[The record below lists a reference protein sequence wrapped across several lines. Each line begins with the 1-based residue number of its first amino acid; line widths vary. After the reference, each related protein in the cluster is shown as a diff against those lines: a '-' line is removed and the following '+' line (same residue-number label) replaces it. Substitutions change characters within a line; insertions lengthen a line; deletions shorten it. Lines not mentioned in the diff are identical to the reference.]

1 MLIRSAWLCTKFYI
15 SLTTSFGVYRTIKRR
30 INLRKYV
37 QSQAYITVLQDQ
49 FFALFNHVDNAMLRS
64 VSVLILE
71 NGKSLEDNY
80 YSYLLR
86 LKWTDKL
93 FVL

>member
-1 MLIRSAWLCTKFYI
+1 M
-15 SLTTSFGVYRTIKRR
+15 YRTIKRR
-30 INLRKYV
+30 INLRTYI
-37 QSQAYITVLQDQ
+37 QPQAYITVLQDQ
-49 FFALFNHVDNAMLRS
+49 FFVLFNHVDNAMLRS

-86 LKWTDKL
+86 LK
-93 FVL
+93 